1 MGCNRYSLIRNLLA
15 DGLRFCSVVLVI
27 SLFSLLSSRVVK
39 ADSIGLS
46 VDTVN
51 ISVTSGRL
59 GAGSQRLNVVYNTDA
74 FNGYNVTMSI
84 KGDSNS
90 LTHSGQNGAIPSL
103 VGATES
109 APKPLT
115 PNSWGYAIS
124 GRGKFDSGY
133 TSANV
138 SEKSVWASLPS
149 AGSSVIINEGG
160 RATGTSGVDFDVWFG
175 VRGTDANDIMTAGE
189 YTARVVYTA
198 VANPVELPELVDV
211 TPKTYNLGD
220 VTVPARVT
228 ITGSKLAAL
237 AADGGHVCI
246 TPNSNAISCED
257 ATAIPATIV
266 GRPSYSQVVVDLPN
280 SKDKVT
286 EGQKYTILVGVP
298 DGNGGHFYG
307 SLPSI
312 FEYTAT
318 SEIAGISPSSYDL
331 GGDLPIEMVGGAGDD
346 TSNSGG
352 LHTQTHQV
360 ILTESGQVF
369 TWGANN
375 NGQLGTGDNDDRD
388 TPFNITDRFNSG
400 GDKIVQVST
409 KGDFNIALTQSG
421 QVYTWGNNYCGQ
433 LGNGDTGP
441 CVGDKGHATPDVS
454 KYVNVPINITSQFG
468 LPAGRQIVFVKAGWR
483 QAFAIDSENN
493 LYAWGANYYSQLGLG
508 ITDKSVSKPAIVN
521 FDSIGG
527 IDGQIIDLATDSHTL
542 VLTDTGHVY
551 AWGYN
556 YNGQLGNGDSGS
568 TADSN
573 RPIDITDRFNGE
585 KIIQVEASSNG
596 SIVLTD
602 GGEIYAWGENTY
614 GNLGF
619 GEALQ
624 EYDPWIGSSYMY
636 LLSSDARHPT
646 TPTKVTMPGHI
657 SQLAAGFSK
666 TLAITDNGQVYAW
679 GNNSDGQLGIAGD
692 SGDAYRMCN
701 RTNWLGAPTECN
713 DQSTKRAPILLAG
726 YDGMFASVSAAG
738 DSLFA
743 IGANGHVYSWGLGGT
758 PRQGDVTDSVN
769 HELMVVRG
777 ANLNPNNNTASRV
790 FIDFIQVNGQFDEG
804 EQCRSMTTNT
814 DGSRITCNIP
824 VGDGSVSIPEGD
836 FDVYVELSD
845 GAKLKSPVKFRYYR

>member
-51 ISVTSGRL
+51 IGVTSGRL

-90 LTHSGQNGAIPSL
+90 LTHSGQNGVIPSL

-115 PNSWGYAIS
+115 PNSWGYAIP

-246 TPNSNAISCED
+246 ASNSNATSCED

-266 GRPSYSQVVVDLPN
+266 GKPSYSQVMVDLPN
-280 SKDKVT
+280 SKDKVA

-508 ITDKSVSKPAIVN
+508 VTSGPVSKPTIVS
-521 FDSIGG
+521 FDSVGG
-527 IDGQIIDLATDSHTL
+527 INGQIIDLATDSHTL

-551 AWGYN
+551 VWGYN
-556 YNGQLGNGDSGS
+556 YYGQLGNGNNGMAS
-568 TADSN
+568 DSN
-573 RPIDITDRFNGE
+573 RPIDIADRFNGK

-596 SIVLTD
+596 SMALTGD
-602 GGEIYAWGENTY
+602 GEIYAWGENTH

-619 GEALQ
+619 NEGLT
-624 EYDPWIGSSYMY
+624 DS
-636 LLSSDARHPT
+636 LLIHGDIRSEEDHIQPIIPT
-646 TPTKVTMPGHI
+646 
-657 SQLAAGFSK
+657 LASTDDVNGNITELVAGFNK
-666 TLAITDNGQVYAW
+666 TLAITDSGYAYVW
-679 GNNSDGQLGIAGD
+679 GENSGGQLGIANDEGD
-692 SGDAYRMCN
+692 SYKVCSNTLNCWRAETRVN
-701 RTNWLGAPTECN
+701 KRKPT
-713 DQSTKRAPILLAG
+713 LLVG
-726 YDGMFASVSAAG
+726 YSGENSFVSISASA

-743 IGANGHVYSWGLGGT
+743 IGANGHVYSWGLSGT

-777 ANLNPNNNTASRV
+777 ANLNPNNNTANRV

-804 EQCRSMTTNT
+804 EQCQSMTTNT

-845 GAKLKSPVKFRYYR
+845 GTKLKSPVKFRYYR

>member
-1 MGCNRYSLIRNLLA
+1 MRCNKYSLIRNLLT
-15 DGLRFCSVVLVI
+15 DGLRLCSVALVLALI
-27 SLFSLLSSRVVK
+27 SVLLPHPVK

-46 VDTVN
+46 ASSVDIN
-51 ISVTSGRL
+51 IASGQL
-59 GAGSQRLNVVYNTDA
+59 GAGSQQLNVVYNTNA
-74 FNGYNVTMSI
+74 FNGYNVTMSVV
-84 KGDSNS
+84 GENNA
-90 LTHSGQNGAIPSL
+90 LTHGSLNKTIPSL
-103 VGATES
+103 VGATENTPS
-109 APKPLT
+109 SLT
-115 PNSWGYAIS
+115 PNSWGYAIP

-133 TSANV
+133 TSTNV
-138 SEKSVWASLPS
+138 SERSVWASLPEP
-149 AGSSVIINEGG
+149 GSSVIINESG
-160 RATGTSGVDFDVWFG
+160 RATGANGVKFDVWFG
-175 VRGTDANDIMTAGE
+175 VRGTNANDIMTAGE
-189 YTARVVYTA
+189 YTASVVYTA
-198 VANPVELPELVDV
+198 VANPVEPPELVDV

-228 ITGSKLAAL
+228 ITGSRLAAL

-246 TPNSNAISCED
+246 TPNSSATSCED

-280 SKDKVT
+280 SKDKVV
-286 EGQKYTILVGVP
+286 EGQKYTILAGVP
-298 DGNGGHFYG
+298 DGNGGYFYD

-312 FEYTAT
+312 FEYTVM
-318 SEIAGISPSSYDL
+318 SEVTGISPDGYDL
-331 GGDLPIEMVGGAGDD
+331 GGDLPIEMVGGAGD
-346 TSNSGG
+346 TSNSNG

-369 TWGANN
+369 TWGAND
-375 NGQLGTGDNDDRD
+375 NGQLGTGDNNDRD
-388 TPFNITDRFNSG
+388 TPFNITGRFSSG
-400 GDKIVQVST
+400 DDKIIQVST

-433 LGNGDTGP
+433 LGNGDAGP
-441 CVGDKGHATPDVS
+441 CVSDKEHATPGVS
-454 KYVNVPINITSQFG
+454 KYVNVPTNITGQFG

-542 VLTDTGHVY
+542 ALTDTGHVY

-556 YNGQLGNGDSGS
+556 YNGQLGNGDSGP

-573 RPIDITDRFNGE
+573 QPIDITDRFNGE

-596 SIVLTD
+596 SIVLTE

-619 GEALQ
+619 GETLQ

-636 LLSSDARHPT
+636 LLRSDARQPT
-646 TPTKVTMPGHI
+646 IPTKVDMPGHI

-666 TLAITDNGQVYAW
+666 TLAITDNGQVYVW

-692 SGDAYRMCN
+692 SGDVYRMCN
-701 RTNWLGAPTECN
+701 STLLGMPIDCN
-713 DQSTKRAPILLAG
+713 DQSQSTKRAPTLLAG

-743 IGANGHVYSWGLGGT
+743 IGTNGHVYSWGLGGT
-758 PRQGDVTDSVN
+758 PQQGDVTNSVN
-769 HELMVVRG
+769 HELIVIRG
-777 ANLNPNNNTASRV
+777 ANLNPANNNVRRV
-790 FIDFIQVNGQFDEG
+790 FIDFAQSNGQFDNG
-804 EQCRSMTTNT
+804 EQCQNMTVNA

-824 VGDGSVSIPEGD
+824 VGDGSVIIPEGD

-845 GAKLKSPVKFRYYR
+845 GTKLKSPTKFRYYH

>member
-1 MGCNRYSLIRNLLA
+1 MGCNRYGLIRNLLT
-15 DGLRFCSVVLVI
+15 DGLRLCSVVLMLAMI
-27 SLFSLLSSRVVK
+27 SVLLPRPVR
-39 ADSIGLS
+39 ADSIGLNVNS
-46 VDTVN
+46 VDINVA
-51 ISVTSGRL
+51 SGRL
-59 GAGSQRLNVVYNTDA
+59 EAGSQQLNVVYNTNA
-74 FNGYNVTMSI
+74 FNGYNVTMSVVG
-84 KGDSNS
+84 KSNA
-90 LTHSGQNGAIPSL
+90 LTHDGLNKIIPSL
-103 VGATES
+103 VGATEN
-109 APKPLT
+109 APSYLT
-115 PNSWGYAIS
+115 PNSWGYAIP

-133 TSANV
+133 TSTNV
-138 SEKSVWASLPS
+138 SERSVWASLPEP
-149 AGSSVIINEGG
+149 GSSVIINESG
-160 RATGTSGVDFDVWFG
+160 RATGANGVKFDVWFG
-175 VRGTDANDIMTAGE
+175 VRGTDVNDIMAAGE
-189 YTARVVYTA
+189 YTAKVVYTA
-198 VANPVELPELVDV
+198 VANPVEPPELDDV
-211 TPKTYNLGD
+211 MPKTYNLGD

-228 ITGSKLAAL
+228 IAGSKLAAL

-246 TPNSNAISCED
+246 ASNSNATSCED

-266 GRPSYSQVVVDLPN
+266 GGPSYSQVVVDLPN

-298 DGNGGHFYG
+298 DGNGGYFYD
-307 SLPSI
+307 SLPNI
-312 FEYTAT
+312 FEYTAA
-318 SEIAGISPSSYDL
+318 SEITGISPSSYDL
-331 GGDLPIEMVGGAGDD
+331 GGDLPIEMVGGAGDTNNGD
-346 TSNSGG
+346 G

-375 NGQLGTGDNDDRD
+375 NGQLGAGDNNDRD
-388 TPFNITDRFNSG
+388 TPFNITDRFNG
-400 GDKIVQVST
+400 GNDKIVQVST

-421 QVYTWGNNYCGQ
+421 QVYTWGSNYCGQ
-433 LGNGDTGP
+433 LGNGETGP
-441 CVGDKGHATPDVS
+441 CEEKGYATPDVS
-454 KYVNVPINITSQFG
+454 KYVNVPTNITSQFG

-483 QAFAIDSENN
+483 QAFAIDNENN
-493 LYAWGANYYSQLGLG
+493 LYSWGANYSSQLGLG
-508 ITDKSVSKPAIVN
+508 VTGGSVSKPTVVN

-527 IDGQIIDLATDSHTL
+527 INGQIIDLATDSHTL

-551 AWGYN
+551 IWGYN
-556 YNGQLGNGDSGS
+556 YYGQLGNGDSGL

-596 SIVLTD
+596 SIALTE

-624 EYDPWIGSSYMY
+624 EYDSIWSSYMY
-636 LLSSDARHPT
+636 LLSSDARQPT
-646 TPTKVTMPGHI
+646 IPTKVDMPGHI

-666 TLAITDNGQVYAW
+666 TLAITDNGQVYIW

-692 SGDAYRMCN
+692 SGDVYRMCN
-701 RTNWLGAPTECN
+701 RNWFGTPTDCN
-713 DQSTKRAPILLAG
+713 DQSTKRAPTLLAG
-726 YDGMFASVSAAG
+726 YDGMFTSVSAAG

-743 IGANGHVYSWGLGGT
+743 IGTNGHVYSWGLGGT
-758 PRQGDVTDSVN
+758 PQQGDVTDSVN
-769 HELMVVRG
+769 HELIIVRG

-804 EQCRSMTTNT
+804 EQCQSMTTNA
-814 DGSRITCNIP
+814 DGSRIICNIP

-845 GAKLKSPVKFRYYR
+845 GAKLKSPIKFRYYR

>member
-1 MGCNRYSLIRNLLA
+1 MGCNRHSLIRNLLA
-15 DGLRFCSVVLVI
+15 DGLRLCSVVLVI

-51 ISVTSGRL
+51 IGVASGRL
-59 GAGSQRLNVVYNTDA
+59 GAGNQRLNVVYNTDA

-90 LTHSGQNGAIPSL
+90 LTHSGQNGVIPSL

-115 PNSWGYAIS
+115 PNSWGYAIP

-138 SEKSVWASLPS
+138 SEKSVWASLPEP
-149 AGSSVIINEGG
+149 GSSVIINESG
-160 RATGTSGVDFDVWFG
+160 RATGANGVKFGVWFG
-175 VRGTDANDIMTAGE
+175 VRGANANDIMTAGE

-198 VANPVELPELVDV
+198 VANPVEPPELVDV

-246 TPNSNAISCED
+246 ALNSNTTSCED

-298 DGNGGHFYG
+298 DGNGGHFYD

-312 FEYTAT
+312 FRYTAEP
-318 SEIAGISPSSYDL
+318 EITGISPSSYDL
-331 GGDLPIEMVGGAGDD
+331 GGDLPIEMVGGAGD
-346 TSNSGG
+346 TSNSSG

-375 NGQLGTGDNDDRD
+375 NGQLGTGDNNDRD
-388 TPFNITDRFNSG
+388 TPFNITGRFSSG
-400 GDKIVQVST
+400 DDKIIQVST
-409 KGDFNIALTQSG
+409 KGDFNIALTQNG

-441 CVGDKGHATPDVS
+441 CVSDKEHAAPDVS
-454 KYVNVPINITSQFG
+454 KYVNTPTNITSQFG

-493 LYAWGANYYSQLGLG
+493 LYAWGANYSSQLGLG
-508 ITDKSVSKPAIVN
+508 VTGGPVSKPTMVS
-521 FDSIGG
+521 FDSVGG
-527 IDGQIIDLATDSHTL
+527 VDGKIIDLATDSHTL

-551 AWGYN
+551 VWGYN
-556 YNGQLGNGDSGS
+556 YYGQLGNGSSGEQ
-568 TADSN
+568 TDSN
-573 RPIDITDRFNGE
+573 QPIDITDRFNGK

-596 SIVLTD
+596 SMALTGD
-602 GGEIYAWGENTY
+602 GEIYAWGENTR

-619 GEALQ
+619 NEGLT
-624 EYDPWIGSSYMY
+624 DS
-636 LLSSDARHPT
+636 LLIHGDIRSAEDHIQPI
-646 TPTKVTMPGHI
+646 TPT
-657 SQLAAGFSK
+657 LASTDGVNGNITELTAGFSK
-666 TLAITDNGQVYAW
+666 TLAITDSGYTYAW
-679 GNNSDGQLGIAGD
+679 GENSGGQLGIANDEGD
-692 SGDAYRMCN
+692 SYKVCSN
-701 RTNWLGAPTECN
+701 TFNCWGAETRINKRKPT
-713 DQSTKRAPILLAG
+713 LLAG
-726 YDGMFASVSAAG
+726 YSGDNSFVSISASA

-758 PRQGDVTDSVN
+758 PQQGDVTNSVN
-769 HELMVVRG
+769 HELIVIRG
-777 ANLNPNNNTASRV
+777 ANLNPANNNVRRV
-790 FIDFIQVNGQFDEG
+790 FIDFAQSNGQFDNG
-804 EQCRSMTTNT
+804 EQCQNMTVNA
-814 DGSRITCNIP
+814 DGSRIACNIP
-824 VGDGSVSIPEGD
+824 VGDGSVIIPEGD

-845 GAKLKSPVKFRYYR
+845 GTKLKSPTKFRYYH